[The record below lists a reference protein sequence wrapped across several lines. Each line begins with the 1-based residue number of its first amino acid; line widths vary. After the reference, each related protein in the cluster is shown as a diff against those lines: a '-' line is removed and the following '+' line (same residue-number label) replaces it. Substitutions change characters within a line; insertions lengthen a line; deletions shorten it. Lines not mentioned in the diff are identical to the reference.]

1 METTFENARA
11 GDRVWSVEYGWGTVE
26 SVSKGVY
33 PVVVSFDCGIDVT
46 YTFSGMPRSSG
57 LQTLFW
63 DEVKIEAPPRPKRK
77 VVKKVEKWVNIYPE
91 MQSIVHDNKKIA
103 DSAASDMRIACV
115 KLTGEYEVEE

>member
-11 GDRVWSVEYGWGTVE
+11 NDRVWSVEYGWGTVE
-26 SVSKGVY
+26 FVSKGIY
-33 PVVVSFDCGIDVT
+33 PVVVSFDCGIDVAH
-46 YTFSGMPRSSG
+46 TFSGSAGSFG

-91 MQSIVHDNKKIA
+91 RQSIVHDNKKIA